1 MYVPPQF
8 REEDVP
14 TLHALIRA
22 HSLATLVTCGPD
34 GLEANHIPMEVDTD
48 PVPYGTLRGHVAR
61 ANPVWQSYAKDV
73 HALAIFV
80 GPQTY
85 ITPSWYKTKGET
97 GKVVPTWNYAVVH
110 AYGPLGIVEDRT
122 WLYNLVARLTR
133 AHEAG
138 RQPAWAVTD
147 APADFID
154 KQLGGIVGIEIPI
167 VRLEGKWKVSQNRE
181 PADRAGVVS
190 GLRAAADGASH
201 AMANLV
207 ASTLDQ

>member
-97 GKVVPTWNYAVVH
+97 GKVVPTWNYAVRPRVRPARH
-110 AYGPLGIVEDRT
+110 RGGPDLALQSR
-122 WLYNLVARLTR
+122 
-133 AHEAG
+133 
-138 RQPAWAVTD
+138 
-147 APADFID
+147 
-154 KQLGGIVGIEIPI
+154 
-167 VRLEGKWKVSQNRE
+167 
-181 PADRAGVVS
+181 
-190 GLRAAADGASH
+190 RAAHARPRGRPAAGLGSH
-201 AMANLV
+201 RR
-207 ASTLDQ
+207 SRRFH